1 MRNLFEITGRNSDN
15 DKKELLLEEYMKAR
29 SICIIVVLLLSS
41 LTLISAQDRDDLV
54 DVKETNKKIASL
66 QIANENHT
74 KIIGENRERKSALE
88 DRIRVSESRLAEIAE
103 SLDYTREANLE
114 LNALYDETRDKETK
128 KRLEASRAEILSV
141 MWILKTEREFL
152 SKRVKKDTKEIE
164 FLTRDTA
171 RRESLI
177 VKNEEEIAQ
186 LQQAVSNT
194 EARISEVSNQIDSVI
209 NKLDGLREEVTVD

>member
-1 MRNLFEITGRNSDN
+1 
-15 DKKELLLEEYMKAR
+15 MKAR
-29 SICIIVVLLLSS
+29 SICIIIVLLLSTV
-41 LTLISAQDRDDLV
+41 TLISAQDRDDLV

-74 KIIGENRERKSALE
+74 TIIGENRERKSALE

-177 VKNEEEIAQ
+177 VKNEEEIAR

-194 EARISEVSNQIDSVI
+194 EARISEVSSQIDSVI